1 MDEKNHVWT
10 QRLIKLQALVEKE
23 KQQKLQSIFKKIKLL
38 KFQSQIFGWVFLILL
53 HWAVKESFDEQYA
66 FGG

>member
-23 KQQKLQSIFKKIKLL
+23 KQQKLKSIFKKIKLL

-53 HWAVKESFDEQYA
+53 HSAVKESNTL